1 MVKVG
6 RQASISRHFRM
17 LLSFQEQRVHGEAE
31 PRRRG
36 AQEEHARQ
44 ALRAGHAQHGPR
56 ADEEVKL
63 ELQCHCVALSAAF
76 PGQIPCDND
85 AMIPIKGLTY
95 N

>member
-1 MVKVG
+1 
-6 RQASISRHFRM
+6 M

-56 ADEEVKL
+56 ADEEVRLK
-63 ELQCHCVALSAAF
+63 LQCHCVAQSAAL